1 MNGYGIFAPPLFTPP
16 GIPGTDLTVQQAIE
30 MLEAAQS
37 APGATLEVLEL
48 ADTQGYL
55 TAIADPK
62 GLADHEHLDQVDRIY
77 QRLRFE
83 DGTDHVLTIARDGI
97 TATPI
102 YGDYRSPAMQASKRV
117 QEVYTDHQLRPR
129 PEPPRS
135 RYDKHVR
142 MLPVL
147 GIAIPFLLAM
157 GGMDENLV
165 GRILVMVVTTVVG
178 AGVWAWMSTEMT
190 RPRGHWLAH
199 RHPTLVPVVAI
210 VAVGV
215 AYLAVSAGLSFLA
228 FR

>member
-1 MNGYGIFAPPLFTPP
+1 MNGYGIFAPPLFTPR
-16 GIPGTDLTVQQAIE
+16 GIPGTDLTVQQVIQ

-48 ADTQGYL
+48 VDSEGYL
-55 TAIADPK
+55 TEIADAK
-62 GLADHEHLDQVDRIY
+62 ELADRENLGEVDRIY

-83 DGTDHVLTIARDGI
+83 DGSDHVLTIARNGI
-97 TATPI
+97 TAKPI

-135 RYDKHVR
+135 RYERHVA

-147 GIAIPFLLAM
+147 GIAIPSLLAM
-157 GGMDENLV
+157 GGIDENLV

-178 AGVWAWMSTEMT
+178 FGVWAWMSTQMRRT
-190 RPRGHWLAH
+190 RGHWLAH
-199 RHPTLVPVVAI
+199 RHSTLVPVAAI

-215 AYLAVSAGLSFLA
+215 AYLAVSAGLSFLV

>member
-1 MNGYGIFAPPLFTPP
+1 MNGYGIFAPPLFTPR
-16 GIPGTDLTVQQAIE
+16 GIPGTDLTVQQVIQ

-48 ADTQGYL
+48 VDSEGYL
-55 TAIADPK
+55 TEIADAK
-62 GLADHEHLDQVDRIY
+62 ELADRENLGEVDRIY

-83 DGTDHVLTIARDGI
+83 DGSDHVLTIARDGI

-102 YGDYRSPAMQASKRV
+102 YGDYRSPARQASKRV
-117 QEVYTDHQLRPR
+117 QEVYTDHELKPR
-129 PEPPRS
+129 PDVPRS
-135 RYDKHVR
+135 TYGRKLS
-142 MLPVL
+142 MQPLL
-147 GIAIPFLLAM
+147 GIAFPYLLAL
-157 GGMDENLV
+157 GGMDENVV

-178 AGVWAWMSTEMT
+178 LGLWVWTSTEMT

-199 RHPTLVPVVAI
+199 RHPALVPVVAI

-215 AYLAVSAGLSFLA
+215 AYLAVSAGLSFLV

>member
-1 MNGYGIFAPPLFTPP
+1 MNGYGIFAPPLFTPR
-16 GIPGTDLTVQQAIE
+16 GIPGTDLTVQQAID

-48 ADTQGYL
+48 VDDQGYL
-55 TAIADPK
+55 TEIADAK
-62 GLADHEHLDQVDRIY
+62 ELADRENLGEVDRIY

-83 DGTDHVLTIARDGI
+83 DGSDHVLTIARDGI
-97 TATPI
+97 TATPV
-102 YGDYRSPAMQASKRV
+102 YGDYRSPAMQASKCV

-129 PEPPRS
+129 PDVPRS
-135 RYDKHVR
+135 RYERHVS
-142 MLPVL
+142 MLPLL
-147 GIAIPFLLAM
+147 GIALPYLLTL

-190 RPRGHWLAH
+190 RTRGHWLAH
-199 RHPTLVPVVAI
+199 RHPTLVPVAAI

-215 AYLAVSAGLSFLA
+215 VFLAVSAGLSFLA